1 MPLVAMALL
10 DLEDPLVHQV
20 TTALLEKTVPMAC
33 PVPQAKKD
41 LMALQVLQ
49 ALKENKVNQVR
60 MDIQAA
66 LVLPEHLEV
75 LDLKALKANKDLL
88 DTLAALDQ

>member
-1 MPLVAMALL
+1 
-10 DLEDPLVHQV
+10 
-20 TTALLEKTVPMAC
+20 
-33 PVPQAKKD
+33 
-41 LMALQVLQ
+41 
-49 ALKENKVNQVR
+49 

-88 DTLAALDQ
+88 DTLAALAQ

>member
-1 MPLVAMALL
+1 MALL

-33 PVPQAKKD
+33 PVPQAKTD

-49 ALKENKVNQVR
+49 VWVFLKLICNNQV
-60 MDIQAA
+60 
-66 LVLPEHLEV
+66 P
-75 LDLKALKANKDLL
+75 
-88 DTLAALDQ
+88 